1 MIGSVVTV
9 TTWFERRAGSDE
21 TLLALYEAVQAA
33 EEVDLTEQARSEAA
47 WTELRVLYA
56 WPPDD
61 GTTADSFDDTDSDAE
76 GRITMSQA
84 IGIVEHLLGGQS
96 VP

>member
-1 MIGSVVTV
+1 MTV
-9 TTWFERRAGSDE
+9 STWFERRAGSE
-21 TLLALYEAVQAA
+21 ESLLALYDAVQAA
-33 EEVDLTEQARSEAA
+33 EEVDLAEQARSEAA
-47 WTELRVLYA
+47 LTELRVLYE
-56 WPPDD
+56 WPSD
-61 GTTADSFDDTDSDAE
+61 ADLAAGSFDDTEPDAD